1 MHQSDTR
8 ETLARIA
15 QMEECFEALSRAADT
30 HPFIIPEKQLRL
42 LKEYYQGGQW
52 LEDYE
57 MDEQGRLPPDLKRGV
72 LSQDGIYNLL
82 ERLKEISEN
91 ESYGVLPL

>member
-8 ETLARIA
+8 ETLVRIA

-42 LKEYYQGGQW
+42 LKDYYEGGQW
-52 LEDYE
+52 LRDYTL
-57 MDEQGRLPPDLKRGV
+57 DEQGCFPVDLKRGV
-72 LSQDGIYNLL
+72 LSQDAVYDFL
-82 ERLKEISEN
+82 EK
-91 ESYGVLPL
+91 YG

>member
-1 MHQSDTR
+1 MHQSDIR

-15 QMEECFEALSRAADT
+15 QMEECFEALCRAADAY
-30 HPFIIPEKQLRL
+30 PCSIPEKQLQL
-42 LKEYYQGGQW
+42 

-57 MDEQGRLPPDLKRGV
+57 MDEQGMLPPDLKRGV

-91 ESYGVLPL
+91 ESYGLIPL